1 MNSLST
7 GGMFIMMIPKLNPV
21 TSAKTISIFITR
33 YLLPFDP
40 LFFASQPD
48 RRTPVLHT
56 LPYTS
61 PVYILSI
68 GNQ

>member
-33 YLLPFDP
+33 SLPSFDP
-40 LFFASQPD
+40 CFSV
-48 RRTPVLHT
+48 R
-56 LPYTS
+56 S
-61 PVYILSI
+61 PLSGGLRVGEGRPRVKEILINDSL
-68 GNQ
+68 